1 MESKSTTLKKVETI
15 TSKLNVL
22 IATGGEVKRE
32 NIKEAEEISYNNL
45 PPSNITYDEYGFINK
60 NKEDL
65 KKNK

>member
-32 NIKEAEEISYNNL
+32 KEAEEISYNNL